1 MTQFIT
7 KLSICFRYQTL
18 FNNWWF
24 HSMIHTS
31 LLLVHQ
37 VMCIA
42 SVSMS
47 QCTTRITTTKNLMNT
62 NKTVSTIASLM
73 IIKSME
79 YQSKK
84 HRKMAHQ
91 QKVIYLSGQQPK
103 NIWFFTKISVE
114 IWLLS
119 FQLLTVILPRYYY
132 AHFKAS
138 C

>member
-1 MTQFIT
+1 MTQFIM

-18 FNNWWF
+18 FKNWSF

-37 VMCIA
+37 DMFIA

-47 QCTTRITTTKNLMNT
+47 QCITRITTTKNLMNT
-62 NKTVSTIASLM
+62 NKTVSTIVSLM
-73 IIKSME
+73 IIKSMD

-84 HRKMAHQ
+84 HRKMVHQ
-91 QKVIYLSGQQPK
+91 HKVTYLLGQQPK

-119 FQLLTVILPRYYY
+119 SQLLNVISPLFYYVR
-132 AHFKAS
+132 FKAS